1 MEVLD
6 LSGRQVRQVYSGVDG
21 IGEYVQA
28 WDGRDDAGQ
37 LMAPGIYL
45 YRVSIDADQ
54 EKVED
59 TGVLHSWWFA
69 FCRRGKIV
77 QHFWG

>member
-1 MEVLD
+1 M
-6 LSGRQVRQVYSGVDG
+6 SGRQVRQVYSGVDG

-59 TGVLHSWWFA
+59 TGVLHTA
-69 FCRRGKIV
+69 Y
-77 QHFWG
+77 